1 MGTSETWNPPD
12 RRRIYLLRHGDVS
25 YFDAQG
31 RPYRPNTVPLNEDGR
46 DQAEAAARALADV
59 PLDRVLS
66 SDLERCVET
75 ARIVCGQRQL
85 PLALCPELREVQPG
99 RLADIP
105 AGAIESA
112 FVAAFGGTIDGQAQ
126 FLNGETFGSL
136 SDRVLACYRGV
147 LADPG
152 WRQLLMV
159 AHGGVNRVLLGQA
172 LGAGWSCFA
181 ALEQDPGCINI
192 LDVDPQGHHIVR
204 LVNYTPYSAVKVGLA
219 ITTMERLYLQYRGT
233 RGPAL

>member
-1 MGTSETWNPPD
+1 MGTSETWKPPD

-25 YFDAQG
+25 YFNAQG
-31 RPYRPNTVPLNEDGR
+31 RPYRPNNVPLNDEGR
-46 DQAEAAARALADV
+46 GQAEAAARALADV

-66 SDLERCVET
+66 SDLERCLET
-75 ARIVCGQRQL
+75 ARIVCHERQL
-85 PLALCPELREVQPG
+85 AVVPCPELREVQPG

-105 AGAIESA
+105 AGAIERA
-112 FVAAFGGTIDGQAQ
+112 FVGALSGTMDGKAQ

-152 WRQLLMV
+152 WRQLLIV

-192 LDVDPQGHHIVR
+192 LDVDPQGHHLVR
-204 LVNYTPYSAVKVGLA
+204 LVNYTPYSAVKRGLTM
-219 ITTMERLYLQYRGT
+219 TTMEKLYLQFRGS
-233 RGPAL
+233 